1 MNFKC
6 PFLSPRDVS
15 YGAEYLKVEV
25 PFMIFPGT
33 SPTSP
38 NISPIRPVSFN
49 VITLELYFSPF
60 PNLFIILCIFLF
72 LASAATVGITNK
84 IRRKQLF

>member
-15 YGAEYLKVEV
+15 YGAEYLKREV

-33 SPTSP
+33 SPTSS
-38 NISPIRPVSFN
+38 NISLIQLSFN